1 MPDTRPSLAKS
12 TLMATIIAS
21 VLIGVLAGGG
31 IVYFTI
37 VGKIAGIPIASS
49 GKIASEAP
57 LYMESDTIRT
67 VEIQNAVTVAVSKVG
82 PAVVTVINHLESS
95 GFNPFFRQMEPHPQ
109 ASGSGVFISEKGYVV
124 TNNHV
129 VAGSRSLDVILRDG
143 RTLAARLV
151 GTDEFADL
159 AVLKVDKSAPA
170 WAEFGNS
177 DALKPGETAIAIGS
191 PLGEFQ
197 NTVTV
202 GVVSAT
208 GRALPTAEAYQMED
222 LVQTD
227 AAINRGNSGGPLV
240 NIAGQIIGINT
251 LVVRGGGSPG
261 DVAEGIGFAI
271 ASNAVKAIS
280 NQLIQQGSV
289 ARPFLGIQYQLITPD
304 LARMYGLPVK
314 WGVYITG
321 LSRNE
326 PAAAAGLQ
334 PGDIITG
341 IGGEEIDENSPFIN
355 LLFRQKP
362 GEDVKVT
369 FIRDGRERTT
379 NVKLEKRQSG

>member
-1 MPDTRPSLAKS
+1 MSNIRPYPAKAI
-12 TLMATIIAS
+12 LIVTIITS
-21 VLIGVLAGGG
+21 VLIGVFAGGG
-31 IVYFTI
+31 IVYFTVVNKI
-37 VGKIAGIPIASS
+37 TDIEAASPRKIAN
-49 GKIASEAP
+49 EAP
-57 LYMESDTIRT
+57 FYTKSDTIRT
-67 VEIQNAVTVAVSKVG
+67 VEIQSAVTEAVGKVG
-82 PAVVTVINHLESS
+82 PAVVTVINHLESR
-95 GFNPFFRQMEPHPQ
+95 GGNPFFRQMEPRLK

-129 VAGSRSLDVILRDG
+129 VAGNRTLDVILRDG
-143 RTLAARLV
+143 RTLTARLV

-159 AVLKVDKSAPA
+159 AVLKVDESAPA

-208 GRALPTAEAYQMED
+208 GRSLPTGEAYQMED

-227 AAINRGNSGGPLV
+227 AAINSGNSGGPLV
-240 NIAGQIIGINT
+240 NSAGQIIGINT
-251 LVVRGGGSPG
+251 LVVRGGSSPG

-304 LARMYGLPVK
+304 LARMYRLPVK
-314 WGVYITG
+314 WGVYITDA
-321 LSRNE
+321 SRNN
-326 PAAAAGLQ
+326 PAARAGLE

-341 IGGEEIDENSPFIN
+341 IDGEDIDENSHFIN
-355 LLFRQKP
+355 LLFRQEP
-362 GEDVKVT
+362 GKDVQIT
-369 FIRDGRERTT
+369 FIRDGRKRTT
-379 NVKLEKRQSG
+379 EVRLEMQ